1 MRNPEGTAP
10 RTSAAVALHP
20 ATRTRR
26 SWSWRTVVAATL
38 AALVTSL
45 LPPPTAAVADE
56 AAETVRVNVQVVP
69 GVLEA
74 TERAIE
80 SRGGKVAARLD
91 GLDSLVVD
99 VPAGELS
106 RLRGMPGVID
116 ATPDGRVELA
126 PRPSAGAPGEAG
138 QASPLRGDGR
148 GEADGRKLG
157 LDHPGAYS
165 DPAAGVG
172 LDHIAKVIGADE
184 LLSKGTTGR
193 GIGVALLDSG
203 VVPVG
208 GLTSGNVRN
217 GPDLSFESQVEH
229 LSYLDTYGHGTHM
242 AGIIAGHDEG
252 PRNRHGGLDVDRT
265 SERHLGIAPDARLL
279 SLKLATYDGATD
291 VSQVMA
297 AIDWVVQHRNDEG
310 LDIRVLNLS
319 FGTDGTQDYRLDPLA
334 YAAEVAWRHGIVVVV
349 SAGNE
354 GSDHGRL
361 GNPATNPFVIA
372 VGAADTNRTLD
383 PKDDVVADF
392 SSRGDGVRN
401 PDLVAPGRSVL
412 SLRAPGS
419 SIDVDNPQAEVPER
433 YLKGSGTSQSAAV
446 VSGAVALLLQARPE
460 LTPDEVKHLLTVTA
474 KPLAAPAEAAGA
486 GMLDIAKASRVGVR
500 GKSTVQPHEPGTGT
514 GSLELARGS
523 MYVGEGDD
531 ALVGEATILG
541 PFDATTWARESL
553 AGRTWRDGAWLD
565 QQWTDGCW
573 CADSWTGRTW
583 RGRTWRDDSWAGRT
597 WRADGWDGRT
607 WREAG
612 WDGRTWR
619 EAGWD
624 GRTWR

>member
-1 MRNPEGTAP
+1 MRNPEATAP
-10 RTSAAVALHP
+10 RTSTAVPLHP
-20 ATRTRR
+20 ATGMRR
-26 SWSWRTVVAATL
+26 SWSWRTVIAATL
-38 AALVTSL
+38 AALATSL
-45 LPPPTAAVADE
+45 LPPPTAAMADE
-56 AAETVRVNVQVVP
+56 AADTVRVNVQVVP
-69 GVLEA
+69 GVLAA

-80 SRGGKVAARLD
+80 SRGGDVAARLD
-91 GLDSLVVD
+91 RLDSLVVD
-99 VPAGELS
+99 VSAGELS
-106 RLRGMPGVID
+106 RLRRMAGVID

-126 PRPSAGAPGEAG
+126 PRPNAGASGEAG
-138 QASPLRGDGR
+138 QASPVKGNGQ
-148 GEADGRKLG
+148 GRKLG
-157 LDHPGAYS
+157 LDHAGSYS
-165 DPAAGVG
+165 DLAAGVG
-172 LDHIAKVIGADE
+172 LDHIAQVIGADD
-184 LLSKGTTGR
+184 LWSNGTTGR
-193 GIGVALLDSG
+193 GVGVALLDSG
-203 VVPVG
+203 VVPVE

-229 LSYLDTYGHGTHM
+229 LSYLDTYGHGTHL

-252 PRNRHGGLDVDRT
+252 PRNRKGGFDVDQT
-265 SERHLGIAPDARLL
+265 PGRHLGIAPDAQLL

-349 SAGNE
+349 SAGND
-354 GSDHGRL
+354 GSDNGRL
-361 GNPATNPFVIA
+361 ANPATNPFVIA

-383 PKDDVVADF
+383 PKDDVVPDF
-392 SSRGDGVRN
+392 SNRGDGVRN

-412 SLRAPGS
+412 SLRAPNS
-419 SIDVDNPQAEVPER
+419 YIDVNNPQAEVPER

-474 KPLAAPAEAAGA
+474 EPLAAPAEAAGA
-486 GMLDIAKASRVGVR
+486 GMLDIAKASKVGVR
-500 GKSTVQPHEPGTGT
+500 GKGAVQRHEPGTGT

-523 MYVGEGDD
+523 MYLGEGDD

-565 QQWTDGCW
+565 QQWTDSCW

-597 WRADGWDGRT
+597 WRADLWDGRT

>member
-1 MRNPEGTAP
+1 MRNLEGTAP
-10 RTSAAVALHP
+10 RTSTAAPLHAAAVM
-20 ATRTRR
+20 RR
-26 SWSWRTVVAATL
+26 SWSWRTVIAATL
-38 AALVTSL
+38 AALATSL
-45 LPPPTAAVADE
+45 LPPPAAMADE
-56 AAETVRVNVQVVP
+56 VAGTVRVNVQVAP
-69 GVLEA
+69 GVLAA

-80 SRGGKVAARLD
+80 SRGGEVAARLD

-99 VPAGELS
+99 VSAGELS
-106 RLRGMPGVID
+106 RLRAMPGVID

-126 PRPSAGAPGEAG
+126 PGPHAGASGEAG
-138 QASPLRGDGR
+138 QATPVEGNGR
-148 GEADGRKLG
+148 DAGEGRKLG
-157 LDHPGAYS
+157 LDHAGAYS
-165 DPAAGVG
+165 DLASGVG
-172 LDHIAKVIGADE
+172 LDHIAEVIGADD
-184 LLSKGTTGR
+184 LWSRGTTGR

-203 VVPVG
+203 VVPVE

-229 LSYLDTYGHGTHM
+229 LSYLDTYGHGTHL
-242 AGIIAGHDEG
+242 AGIIAGHDDG
-252 PRNRHGGLDVDRT
+252 PRNREGGFDVDQT
-265 SERHLGIAPDARLL
+265 SGRHLGIAPDAQLL

-310 LDIRVLNLS
+310 LDIRVLNLA

-349 SAGNE
+349 SAGND
-354 GSDHGRL
+354 GSDYGRL
-361 GNPATNPFVIA
+361 ANPATNPFVIS

-383 PKDDVVADF
+383 PKDDVVPDF

-419 SIDVDNPQAEVPER
+419 FIDVNNPQAEVPER

-474 KPLAAPAEAAGA
+474 EPLAAPAEAAGA
-486 GMLDIAKASRVGVR
+486 GMLDIAKASKVGVR
-500 GKSTVQPHEPGTGT
+500 GKGAVQSHEPGTGT

-523 MYVGEGDD
+523 MYLGEGDD

-565 QQWTDGCW
+565 QEWTDGCW

-583 RGRTWRDDSWAGRT
+583 RGRTWREDSWAGRT
-597 WRADGWDGRT
+597 WRSDLWDGRT

-619 EAGWD
+619 EAGWH

>member
-1 MRNPEGTAP
+1 MRNSEGTAP
-10 RTSAAVALHP
+10 RTSTAVQVHP
-20 ATRTRR
+20 ATGMRR
-26 SWSWRTVVAATL
+26 SWSWRTVIVASL
-38 AALVTSL
+38 AALATSL
-45 LPPPTAAVADE
+45 LPPPTAAMADE
-56 AAETVRVNVQVVP
+56 AADTVRVNVQVAP
-69 GVLEA
+69 GGLEA
-74 TERAIE
+74 IERAIE
-80 SRGGKVAARLD
+80 SRGGEVTARLD

-99 VPAGELS
+99 VSAGELS
-106 RLRGMPGVID
+106 ELRRMPGVID
-116 ATPDGRVELA
+116 ATPDGQVELA
-126 PRPSAGAPGEAG
+126 PRPNLGASGQEGPVEGNGQGVGE
-138 QASPLRGDGR
+138 GR
-148 GEADGRKLG
+148 RLG
-157 LDHPGAYS
+157 LDHAGAYS
-165 DPAAGVG
+165 DPASGVG
-172 LDHIAKVIGADE
+172 LDHIAEVIGADD
-184 LLSKGTTGR
+184 LWSRGTTGR

-203 VVPVG
+203 VVPVE

-217 GPDLSFESQVEH
+217 GPDLSFESQVDQ

-252 PRNRHGGLDVDRT
+252 PRNRKGGFDVDQT
-265 SERHLGIAPDARLL
+265 SGRHLGIAPDAQLL

-319 FGTDGTQDYRLDPLA
+319 FGTDGSQDYRLDPLA

-349 SAGNE
+349 SAGND

-361 GNPATNPFVIA
+361 ANPAINPFVIS
-372 VGAADTNRTLD
+372 VGAADTGRTLD
-383 PKDDVVADF
+383 PKDDVVPDF

-419 SIDVDNPQAEVPER
+419 FIDVNNPQAEVPER

-474 KPLAAPAEAAGA
+474 VPLAAPAEAAGA
-486 GMLDIAKASRVGVR
+486 GMLDIAKASKVGVR
-500 GKSTVQPHEPGTGT
+500 GNGAVQDHEPGTGT

-523 MYVGEGDD
+523 MYLGEGDD

-565 QQWTDGCW
+565 QEWTDACW

-597 WRADGWDGRT
+597 WRADLWDGRT

>member
-1 MRNPEGTAP
+1 MLNPETTAP
-10 RTSAAVALHP
+10 RSSTAVPRHP
-20 ATRTRR
+20 ATGMRR
-26 SWSWRTVVAATL
+26 SWSWRTVIAATL
-38 AALVTSL
+38 AALAMSL
-45 LPPPTAAVADE
+45 LPPPTAAMADE
-56 AAETVRVNVQVVP
+56 AADTVRINVQVVP
-69 GVLEA
+69 GVLAA

-80 SRGGKVAARLD
+80 SRGGDVAVRLD
-91 GLDSLVVD
+91 GLNSLVVD
-99 VPAGELS
+99 VSAGELS
-106 RLRGMPGVID
+106 RLRRMPGVIG

-126 PRPSAGAPGEAG
+126 PRPNAGASGEAG
-138 QASPLRGDGR
+138 QASPVKGNGQD
-148 GEADGRKLG
+148 RKLG
-157 LDHPGAYS
+157 LDHAGSYT

-172 LDHIAKVIGADE
+172 LDHIAQVIGADD
-184 LLSKGTTGR
+184 LWSRGTTGH
-193 GIGVALLDSG
+193 GVGVALLDSG
-203 VVPVG
+203 VVPVE

-229 LSYLDTYGHGTHM
+229 LSYLDTYGHGTHL

-252 PRNRHGGLDVDRT
+252 PRNRQGGFDVDQT
-265 SERHLGIAPDARLL
+265 SGRHLGIAPDAYLL

-349 SAGNE
+349 SAGND

-361 GNPATNPFVIA
+361 ANPATNPFVIA
-372 VGAADTNRTLD
+372 VGAADTNGTLD
-383 PKDDVVADF
+383 PKDDVVPDF
-392 SSRGDGVRN
+392 SNRGDGARN

-412 SLRAPGS
+412 SLRAPNS
-419 SIDVDNPQAEVPER
+419 YIDVNNPQAEVPER

-474 KPLAAPAEAAGA
+474 EPLAAPAEAAGA
-486 GMLDIAKASRVGVR
+486 GMLDIAKASKAGVR
-500 GKSTVQPHEPGTGT
+500 GKGAVQHHEPGRGT

-523 MYVGEGDD
+523 MYLGEGDD

-565 QQWTDGCW
+565 QQWTDSCW

-597 WRADGWDGRT
+597 WRADLWDGRTWRESAWDGRT

-619 EAGWD
+619 
-624 GRTWR
+624 